1 MFMRVAANV
10 FLFLIRR
17 RFSQSKPVYQI
28 IKSQYGDTTI
38 RRLRKFEKTDY
49 RVWKAELDLKIYL
62 SADIITWYLGF

>member
-28 IKSQYGDTTI
+28 IKSQHGDTTI

-49 RVWKAELDLKIYL
+49 RVWEAELDLKIYL

>member
-28 IKSQYGDTTI
+28 IKSQYGDTAI

-62 SADIITWYLGF
+62 NADIITWYLGF

>member
-17 RFSQSKPVYQI
+17 RFSQSKPVHQI

-49 RVWKAELDLKIYL
+49 RV
-62 SADIITWYLGF
+62 

>member
-49 RVWKAELDLKIYL
+49 RVWEAELDLKIYL